1 MREINEVNETKN
13 TTPDKE
19 NMAAEQTQPERARTG
34 YERVAWAGRYYILQ
48 APSIRPSDCAETKSL
63 YGDSCFESGNYI
75 NDERLA
81 KNRAREARLF
91 CKLVQWQALHDDPVD
106 WGDNEKPKFEIRFD
120 YQENRLA
127 IVADYVYRV
136 ANTVYFSSYKS
147 AREAIK
153 TFRDE
158 LMWYYTAFFSRLDE
172 KRAGAAK

>member
-1 MREINEVNETKN
+1 MMREIKN
-13 TTPDKE
+13 TTPDEE
-19 NMAAEQTQPERARTG
+19 NVSAELTEPERVRTG

-63 YGDSCFESGNYI
+63 YGDSCFECGNYI
-75 NDERLA
+75 NDESLA

-106 WGDNEKPKFEIRFD
+106 WGDNEKPKFEIKFD
-120 YQENRLA
+120 YKRNQLV
-127 IVADYVYRV
+127 IVAEYVYRA
-136 ANTVYFSSYKS
+136 ANTVYFSTYRS
-147 AREAIK
+147 AHEAIE

-158 LMWYYTAFFSRLDE
+158 LMWYFTTFFSRLDQ